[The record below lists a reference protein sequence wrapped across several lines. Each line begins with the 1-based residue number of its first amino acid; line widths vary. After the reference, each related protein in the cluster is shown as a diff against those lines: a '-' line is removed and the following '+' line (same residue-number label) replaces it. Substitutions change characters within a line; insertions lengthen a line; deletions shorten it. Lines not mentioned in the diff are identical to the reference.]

1 MHQIASNDVI
11 EHETPISRAFAAT
24 ASLGAATVTLGRVG
38 WRLADAV
45 TLDAR
50 VAVAVL
56 ALGVLAGSVL
66 TIGTGLLVV
75 AAAARSAGH
84 TLRVVELA
92 STRLTPRLLRR
103 VLVVGLGA
111 GLAGLGGPAL
121 ADSPPDLGWQVTDQV
136 LAAPVPT
143 ASGPTAGS
151 TSSAVL
157 AALASSQARTPASA
171 PVSTPAP
178 TPAPAPTHASAPSPD
193 TVVVRRGDCLWT
205 IAAAHLPP
213 GASDA
218 EIAAAWPRW
227 YLANRTTIGSD
238 PDLILPG
245 QRLAVPDE
253 AAS

>member
-11 EHETPISRAFAAT
+11 EHETPIWRAFAAT

-143 ASGPTAGS
+143 ASGPTARQHLERRS
-151 TSSAVL
+151 RRTREL
-157 AALASSQARTPASA
+157 AGAHPSECTGEHPCSHTCARPYPCECALARHRRRAPRGLPVDDRRRTPAPRRLRRRDRGSLAAVVPREPRRRSA
-171 PVSTPAP
+171 P
-178 TPAPAPTHASAPSPD
+178 
-193 TVVVRRGDCLWT
+193 
-205 IAAAHLPP
+205 I
-213 GASDA
+213 
-218 EIAAAWPRW
+218 
-227 YLANRTTIGSD
+227 RT
-238 PDLILPG
+238 
-245 QRLAVPDE
+245 
-253 AAS
+253 

>member
-11 EHETPISRAFAAT
+11 EHETPIWRAFAAT

-121 ADSPPDLGWQVTDQV
+121 ADSPPDLGWQITEQV
-136 LAAPVPT
+136 FEAPPDASDDPVP
-143 ASGPTAGS
+143 GGS
-151 TSSAVL
+151 PAAAVT
-157 AALASSQARTPASA
+157 ALA
-171 PVSTPAP
+171 STPAP
-178 TPAPAPTHASAPSPD
+178 TQAPAPAPAPAPD
-193 TVVVRRGDCLWT
+193 SVVVGRGDCLWS
-205 IAAAHLPP
+205 IAATHLPP
-213 GASDA
+213 DASDA

-227 YLANRTTIGSD
+227 YAANRETIGAD

-245 QRLAVPDE
+245 QRLTIPDE